1 MYGKHDFVVDIG
13 CSELASLSMMAFEG
27 ATKKQKPDLQVG
39 DAVYARLL
47 SAHREMEPELVCVD
61 SFYKVIDLRN
71 KNTKI
76 SIQIYRLVKWAPF
89 HMTVS

>member
-1 MYGKHDFVVDIG
+1 MDIG
-13 CSELASLSMMAFEG
+13 SSELASLSMMAFEG

-61 SFYKVIDLRN
+61 SFYKVIR
-71 KNTKI
+71 
-76 SIQIYRLVKWAPF
+76 F
-89 HMTVS
+89 